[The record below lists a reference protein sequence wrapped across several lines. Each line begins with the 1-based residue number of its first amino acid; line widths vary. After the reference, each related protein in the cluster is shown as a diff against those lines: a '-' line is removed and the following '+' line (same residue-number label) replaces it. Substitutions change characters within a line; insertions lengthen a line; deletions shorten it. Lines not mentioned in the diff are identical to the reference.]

1 MHTQPAVH
9 AAPASGLS
17 VVLGFAAGPG
27 GDVIDLTAARLDSF
41 DRVQAMI
48 REEEA
53 LGTTAITR
61 IALDGDRA
69 LVLWGVSSRDLAPE
83 NFKLN

>member
-9 AAPASGLS
+9 SAPASGLS

-27 GDVIDLTAARLDSF
+27 GDVIDLSGARLGSF
-41 DRVQAMI
+41 EHVRAMI

-53 LGTTAITR
+53 MGATSITR
-61 IALDGDRA
+61 IALDADRA
-69 LVLWGVSSRDLAPE
+69 LVLWGVAPRDLAPE

>member
-27 GDVIDLTAARLDSF
+27 GDVIDLSAARVASF
-41 DRVQAMI
+41 EHVRAMI

-53 LGTTAITR
+53 LGATAITR
-61 IALDGDRA
+61 IALDDDRA
-69 LVLWGVSSRDLAPE
+69 LVLWGVAPRDLAPE

>member
-9 AAPASGLS
+9 AAPACGLS

-27 GDVIDLTAARLDSF
+27 GDVIDLSTSRVTSF
-41 DRVQAMI
+41 EHVRAMI
-48 REEEA
+48 RGEEA
-53 LGTTAITR
+53 LGATAITR
-61 IALDGDRA
+61 IALDDDRA
-69 LVLWGVSSRDLAPE
+69 LVLWGVAPRDLAPE

>member
-1 MHTQPAVH
+1 MHIQPAVH

-27 GDVIDLTAARLDSF
+27 GDVIDLSAARLHSF
-41 DRVQAMI
+41 ENVRAMI

-53 LGTTAITR
+53 LGATSITR
-61 IALDGDRA
+61 ITIDADRA
-69 LVLWGVSSRDLAPE
+69 LVLWGVAPHDLAPD